1 MKAVAYNI
9 KSFERECL
17 ATANHKKHD
26 ITLIS
31 NPLSLETALYAEGK
45 EAVIVSVDDLVSA
58 NVIHQLAVAGVKYLI
73 TRSVTTDHIDMTA
86 VTSEG
91 LLMINIPSKHIG
103 SMESLQNVAEQTIY
117 NLDKL
122 TQ

>member
-31 NPLSLETALYAEGK
+31 NPLSLETVLYAEGK
-45 EAVIVSVDDLVSA
+45 EAVIVSGDDVVSA
-58 NVIHQLAVAGVKYLI
+58 KIIKQLAVLGIRYLV
-73 TRSVTTDHIDMTA
+73 TRSIVTNHIDKKAATKN
-86 VTSEG
+86 G
-91 LLMINIPSKHIG
+91 LLVVSIPSSYTG
-103 SMESLQNVAEQTIY
+103 SMESLQDLAEHTIN
-117 NLDKL
+117 NLDIF
-122 TQ
+122 TH